1 MLVVAVVLWAFGTP
15 ATKGALAN
23 SVVNEPASV
32 TVVSATTVD
41 YEEVAEPVGAAENS
55 LEEEA
60 GTILPVSTDDRSE
73 TVVLNESPAT
83 NQPVLGAVEVSRLER
98 VAGSSPQAVVA
109 VLDTGIDQNHAELR
123 GQVVDMVNFT
133 ESITPDDRH
142 GHGTHVAGII
152 AAKDHD
158 LGVASGCSLLSV
170 KVADDTGRCQATA
183 LAEGIIWA
191 VDNGASIL
199 NISIEIGKYS
209 ADLEEAI
216 DYAWEAG
223 SLIIAAAGNN
233 GSDVPVYPAYYENCL
248 AVAATKQDGQLAP
261 LSNHGDWV
269 DVLAPGFKIYS
280 TLPDDEYGYKSG
292 TSFACAYVSGMAAL
306 LFDVV
311 SDTNGDGRLNDE
323 VRAMIESG
331 CPEVALAGLSTG

>member
-1 MLVVAVVLWAFGTP
+1 MLLVAVVLWAFGTP

-60 GTILPVSTDDRSE
+60 GTILPVSIDDRSE

-183 LAEGIIWA
+183 LAEGIR
-191 VDNGASIL
+191 D
-199 NISIEIGKYS
+199 
-209 ADLEEAI
+209 
-216 DYAWEAG
+216 
-223 SLIIAAAGNN
+223 
-233 GSDVPVYPAYYENCL
+233 
-248 AVAATKQDGQLAP
+248 
-261 LSNHGDWV
+261 
-269 DVLAPGFKIYS
+269 
-280 TLPDDEYGYKSG
+280 
-292 TSFACAYVSGMAAL
+292 
-306 LFDVV
+306 
-311 SDTNGDGRLNDE
+311 
-323 VRAMIESG
+323 
-331 CPEVALAGLSTG
+331 